1 MVICFQFFQIRIYN
15 FIANFKNKIQR
26 LVTVVLKKK
35 NLIDALKKFD
45 EDENFLELF
54 VENSI

>member
-26 LVTVVLKKK
+26 LVTVLLKK